1 MTDVQTKG
9 WRRLGLSLLTMAA
22 GLLVALVLL
31 EILLRCL
38 GPGHLYRTP
47 DDMLATFDYRLGHG
61 IYKPQRQGEML
72 IPFGDLVAIDGRTRA
87 AIAEPRL
94 VSYHT
99 DSLGFRNDADYAGQ
113 QVLLVGDSIVAGSGS
128 TQADILSDQLKRD
141 YGIDAYNLA
150 FPGELHSYVRY
161 VQGFFKTHQ
170 SGPKAYIFLFEGN
183 DFPLPKPGKAA
194 PTAATAA
201 PPSSFAIA
209 RKETVQSLK
218 ELLVYRY
225 AFSFYHILHQ
235 RLWPDTYPK
244 VTVMKVKGR
253 DDLALGFLNS
263 YVAVAKRGSYDAGD
277 DFAIKLD
284 RIKDHLG
291 GIFFVPTK
299 FRVYYNY
306 LEGNKGAPLPNAQ
319 WEYVKATAARVGVRC
334 VNLTGP
340 LVEESGR
347 LLPEGKLTFWRDDSH
362 WNRYGVAVAARMV
375 HNILEEH

>member
-1 MTDVQTKG
+1 MADAQTKG
-9 WRRLGLSLLTMAA
+9 WRRLGLDLLTVAG
-22 GLLVALVLL
+22 GLLAALVLL
-31 EILLRCL
+31 EIILRFL

-72 IPFGDLVAIDGRTRA
+72 IPFGDLVAIDGRTRS

-94 VSYHT
+94 VHYHI
-99 DSLGFRNDADYAGQ
+99 DSLGFRNDADYAGE

-141 YGIDAYNLA
+141 YGIAAYNLA

-183 DFPLPKPGKAA
+183 DFPLPRHGKGA
-194 PTAATAA
+194 PTAETAA
-201 PPSSFAIA
+201 PPSPLEIA

-244 VTVMKVKGR
+244 
-253 DDLALGFLNS
+253 S
-263 YVAVAKRGSYDAGD
+263 
-277 DFAIKLD
+277 
-284 RIKDHLG
+284 
-291 GIFFVPTK
+291 
-299 FRVYYNY
+299 
-306 LEGNKGAPLPNAQ
+306 
-319 WEYVKATAARVGVRC
+319 
-334 VNLTGP
+334 
-340 LVEESGR
+340 R
-347 LLPEGKLTFWRDDSH
+347 L
-362 WNRYGVAVAARMV
+362 
-375 HNILEEH
+375 